1 MSYSEPLKLLKNL
14 PKKLNNFYNKN
25 SRSSLKINNKSKDR
39 KIFDPVT
46 NLDKA
51 FEKFIRNII
60 VKQFPKDAILGEE
73 FSEKLSN
80 NDYKWFIDP
89 IDGTRAFMIGA
100 PTWSN
105 LIGLTHKNQSALG
118 LANFPALNKFY
129 INDQKRSYL
138 INNKKTIIR
147 TSKESDLRRC
157 KIIGHVHE
165 TLFQKKSYLIDNKT
179 TILKTSKETNL
190 KKSKVIGHL
199 HEWVFLNKYNKQ
211 IKKVMSSVSYFGSA
225 TFDALNFCL
234 LAEGKIE
241 AVIETNLKPFDIV
254 PLIPIV
260 EKAGGVVSTWN
271 NMPAIKG
278 GNILATSNKKL
289 HQKILK
295 MLSGTKK

>member
-1 MSYSEPLKLLKNL
+1 MNRSKPLRLLKNL
-14 PKKLNNFYNKN
+14 PNKLNNFYNKN
-25 SRSSLKINNKSKDR
+25 YKFSLKISNKSKN
-39 KIFDPVT
+39 KKVFDPVT

-60 VKQFPKDAILGEE
+60 IKQFPKDAILGEE
-73 FSEKLSN
+73 FLEKYSD

-89 IDGTRAFMIGA
+89 IDGTKAFMVGA

-105 LIGLTHKNQSALG
+105 LIGLTHKDQSILG

-129 INDQKRSYL
+129 INDQKKSYL
-138 INNKKTIIR
+138 INNKK
-147 TSKESDLRRC
+147 
-157 KIIGHVHE
+157 
-165 TLFQKKSYLIDNKT
+165 

-199 HEWVFLNKYNKQ
+199 YEWLFLKKNKKK
-211 IKKVMSSVSYFGSA
+211 IKKIMSSVSYLGVA

-234 LAEGKIE
+234 LAEGKVE

-254 PLIPIV
+254 PLISII

-271 NMPAIKG
+271 NMSAING

-289 HQKILK
+289 HNKILK
-295 MLSGTKK
+295 ILKSSN

>member
-1 MSYSEPLKLLKNL
+1 MNYSKSLKLLKNL
-14 PKKLNNFYNKN
+14 PNKLNSFYNKK
-25 SRSSLKINNKSKDR
+25 SKFSLKVNNKSKN
-39 KIFDPVT
+39 KKKFDPVT

-73 FSEKLSN
+73 FLEKHSN

-89 IDGTRAFMIGA
+89 IDGTRAFMVGA

-105 LIGLTHKNQSALG
+105 LIGLTHKDQSVLG

-129 INDQKRSYL
+129 INDQKKSYL
-138 INNKKTIIR
+138 INNKKTILK
-147 TSKESDLRRC
+147 TSKESDL
-157 KIIGHVHE
+157 
-165 TLFQKKSYLIDNKT
+165 KKC
-179 TILKTSKETNL
+179 
-190 KKSKVIGHL
+190 KVIGHL
-199 HEWVFLNKYNKQ
+199 QEMLFH
-211 IKKVMSSVSYFGSA
+211 KKNSKKLKKILSSVSYFGLA

-234 LAEGKIE
+234 LAEGKVE

-260 EKAGGVVSTWN
+260 EKAGGIVTTWN
-271 NMPAIKG
+271 NRPAIQG

-289 HQKILK
+289 HIKILK
-295 MLSGTKK
+295 ILKSFN